1 MGGCGRS
8 LLCGEDIAYENF
20 LNICRFN
27 AGTLDSGWEIVNT
40 AGTNWG
46 EMEYLPLTACE
57 PSCIALRL
65 ARELS

>member
-8 LLCGEDIAYENF
+8 LLCGEDIAYENL

-40 AGTNWG
+40 AGTN
-46 EMEYLPLTACE
+46 
-57 PSCIALRL
+57 LR
-65 ARELS
+65 